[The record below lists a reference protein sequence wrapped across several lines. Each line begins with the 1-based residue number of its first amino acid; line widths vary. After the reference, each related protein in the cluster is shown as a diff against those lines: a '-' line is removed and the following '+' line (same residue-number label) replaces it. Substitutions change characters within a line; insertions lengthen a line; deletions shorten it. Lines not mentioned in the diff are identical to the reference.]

1 MIEVLDWRP
10 NPGAAPRVQMLRAQ
24 ASMELRLTLR
34 NLEQVG
40 LTLVLPLLL
49 TVVLNLPGL
58 YSLGGRRIDFVMPS
72 VIALCVLSASFT
84 GLAIGTGFERKYGV
98 LKRLG
103 ATALPRSVLIAGKL
117 AAVLMLEA
125 IQLVLVSTLG
135 LVLGWHPKGDP
146 LVAVVLVVLG
156 SAAFA
161 GLGLLLAGTLRA
173 EVTLAAANLLWFVL
187 LFGGGIAI
195 PLSRFP
201 DGVASVLRL
210 TPAAALSD
218 GLHAVLQDG
227 SALPIGP
234 TLVLAVWAAAA
245 LAAAARWFRWE

>member
-1 MIEVLDWRP
+1 MTEVLDWRP
-10 NPGAAPRVQMLRAQ
+10 TPGAAPRGQMLRAQ
-24 ASMELRLTLR
+24 ARMELRLTLR

-58 YSLGGRRIDFVMPS
+58 YSLNGRRIDFVMPS

-125 IQLVLVSTLG
+125 MQLVLVGTLG

-156 SAAFA
+156 S
-161 GLGLLLAGTLRA
+161 
-173 EVTLAAANLLWFVL
+173 AANLLWFVL

-234 TLVLAVWAAAA
+234 TLVLAVWAAMA

>member
-1 MIEVLDWRP
+1 MTETLDWRP
-10 NPGAAPRVQMLRAQ
+10 APGAAPRAQMLRAQ
-24 ASMELRLTLR
+24 AAMELRLTLR

-49 TVVLNLPGL
+49 MVVLNLPGL
-58 YSLGGRRIDFVMPS
+58 YSLKGRRIDFVVPS

-125 IQLVLVSTLG
+125 IQLLLVCTLG
-135 LVLGWHPKGDP
+135 LALGWHPHGDP
-146 LVAVVLVVLG
+146 LAALVLVVLG

-201 DGVASVLRL
+201 EGVASVLRL

-227 SALPIGP
+227 ATLPLGP

-245 LAAAARWFRWE
+245 LTAAARWFRWE

>member
-1 MIEVLDWRP
+1 MSQLLDWRP
-10 NPGAAPRVQMLRAQ
+10 APGAAPRPQMLRAQ
-24 ASMELRLTLR
+24 AAMELRLTLR

-58 YSLGGRRIDFVMPS
+58 YALEGRRIDFVVPS
-72 VIALCVLSASFT
+72 VITLCVLSASFT
-84 GLAIGTGFERKYGV
+84 GLAISTGFERKYGV

-103 ATALPRSVLIAGKL
+103 ATALPRSVLVSGKL
-117 AAVLMLEA
+117 GAVLMLEA
-125 IQLVLVSTLG
+125 VQLLLVSALG
-135 LVLGWHPKGDP
+135 FALGWHPHGDP
-146 LVAVVLVVLG
+146 LAAMVLVVFG

-161 GLGLLLAGTLRA
+161 GLALLLAGTLRA

-195 PLSRFP
+195 PLRHFP
-201 DGVASVLRL
+201 DGVATVLRL

-218 GLHAVLQDG
+218 GLHSVLQDG
-227 SALPIGP
+227 SGLPVGP
-234 TLVLAVWAAAA
+234 TLVLAIWAAAG